1 MPPQVSC
8 KEPYEW
14 NDGTEDEWEFNPAA
28 RLSDGA
34 KPFHVRAWALVSEGG
49 RDAVIQKSAVLWHLC
64 MLLPSWVVWRSR

>member
-34 KPFHVRAWALVSEGG
+34 KPFHVRACAFSKEGG
-49 RDAVIQKSAVLWHLC
+49 RDALNQRRAAPWHRC
-64 MLLPSWVVWRSR
+64 MLLPGCVVWSH